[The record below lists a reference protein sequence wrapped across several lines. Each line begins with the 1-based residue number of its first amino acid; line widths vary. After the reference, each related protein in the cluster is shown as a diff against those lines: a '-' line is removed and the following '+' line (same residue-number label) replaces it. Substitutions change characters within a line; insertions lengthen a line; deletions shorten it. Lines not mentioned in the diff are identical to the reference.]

1 MKSIQTIGVFFGG
14 KSPEHDIS
22 IITGELIIS
31 ALKGLGYTV
40 IPVYVD
46 KKGAWFTGDILGD
59 IKVFTKNQADALK
72 GLNRIILDLEESHGT
87 IVLKT
92 KGIFRSAKTYTI
104 DLAFPAFHGMNG
116 EDGTV
121 QGMFE
126 MLGVPYVGCDVAAS
140 AMTMDKVVTKQLY
153 RASKIPTVP
162 FLAFHFS
169 EWQKSRK
176 ETLTHIASSLKGN
189 LFVKPARLGSSIGIS
204 KSHNQKELEFAMDVA
219 FHYEDKVIVEEA
231 VDNLMDITCCLIGN
245 EEPIASLLQESS
257 YGKDFFSYEDK
268 YLNGGGAQ
276 LGKAKD
282 AMVIPA
288 RLDAKTTQAI
298 QETAKNVYILL
309 GCSGI
314 ARVDF
319 LYDTKAKK
327 FYANEVNT
335 MPGTLYHHLWKKS
348 GIELDDLMKRLIGYA
363 LERDESKQRFTY
375 TFESSVLSQAGS
387 AKFGPKTKIS

>member
-46 KKGAWFTGDILGD
+46 KKGAWFTGDILGN
-59 IKVFTKNQADALK
+59 ITLFTKNKTDAMK
-72 GLNRIILDLEESHGT
+72 GLDRIVLDMEESRGLM
-87 IVLKT
+87 VLKT
-92 KGIFRSAKTYTI
+92 KGILGNAKKYSI

-126 MLGVPYVGCDVAAS
+126 MLGLPYIGCDVASS
-140 AMTMDKVVTKQLY
+140 AITMDKVATKMLY
-153 RASKIPTVP
+153 TASKIPTVP
-162 FLAFHFS
+162 YCSFS
-169 EWQKSRK
+169 FSQWENSRK
-176 ETLTHIASSLKGN
+176 TVLATIASTLKGN

-245 EEPIASLLQESS
+245 EEPVASLLQESS

-288 RLDAKTTQAI
+288 RLDVKTTQAI
-298 QETAKNVYILL
+298 QETAKNVYTLL
-309 GCSGI
+309 GCSCI

-348 GIELDDLMKRLIGYA
+348 GVELDELVKRLIHSA
-363 LERDESKQRFTY
+363 LERDEKKQRFTY